1 MFKTRED
8 LELHHALD
16 SHTSANTH
24 LPAESSTGTSSSSD
38 SVPVSPSEVPEAEVV
53 VADTSAPTSSVSVN
67 IRSRISSE
75 KDELIQNQVE
85 LVTVD
90 LETSDK
96 APRRSQRQAKSKS
109 IAAIQESTDQES
121 AEQQSADQELDM
133 VSDGPMDD
141 TALCDKDLMSSITLL
156 IEAAGIQGSGGSR
169 NRDEQPVEATATRL
183 MPIPLPLPLPL
194 PTLTLSAS
202 GLSGSGSSTGS
213 LTTAESIDQCP
224 AVSNAISVS
233 TKAAHVAAVQPSKIG
248 VIKDVTS
255 SGSSSSARV
264 HENRIDPS
272 PVDSS
277 ADKDKGKT
285 KSDPKINRRKRQI
298 KDVDDDDDD
307 NKDDDYVDEEEG
319 ESECEADSDFSK
331 SDDNTETESGTRKRS
346 GGLKGFDFHCPIKDC
361 SRSFNKVF
369 FLLFI
374 IFFISFFYFILFY
387 FILFY
392 IIFANY
398 NWYQTKPHLVMLIAM
413 IFFRLFHKLFN
424 NGHIYFNQSHS
435 FCAV

>member
-24 LPAESSTGTSSSSD
+24 LPAESSTGASSSSD
-38 SVPVSPSEVPEAEVV
+38 SIPVSPSEVPEPEVV
-53 VADTSAPTSSVSVN
+53 VADTSAPTSSVSLN

-75 KDELIQNQVE
+75 KEELFQNQVE

-141 TALCDKDLMSSITLL
+141 TAPCENELMSSITLL
-156 IEAAGIQGSGGSR
+156 IEAAGIRGSEGSR

-183 MPIPLPLPLPL
+183 LPIPLPLPLPL
-194 PTLTLSAS
+194 PILTFSAS

-213 LTTAESIDQCP
+213 LTTAESTDQCP

-255 SGSSSSARV
+255 SGSSSSARK

-285 KSDPKINRRKRQI
+285 KSDPKSNRRKRRI
-298 KDVDDDDDD
+298 KDDDDDD
-307 NKDDDYVDEEEG
+307 KDDDYVDEEEG

-331 SDDNTETESGTRKRS
+331 SDDNTEMESGTRKRS

-374 IFFISFFYFILFY
+374 IFFISFFLFILFC
-387 FILFY
+387 FI
-392 IIFANY
+392 
-398 NWYQTKPHLVMLIAM
+398 
-413 IFFRLFHKLFN
+413 
-424 NGHIYFNQSHS
+424 
-435 FCAV
+435 